1 MAFAIGLISAP
12 VQAQWIHQPTP
23 GIPRNADG
31 KPNLRAPAPKGSDGK
46 PDFSGVWTLVPRKGG
61 ISQLKSS
68 EMKPW
73 AEALHKE
80 RHENLGSDS
89 PGTQCLPQGFIAV
102 GLTKIVQAPGQIVVL
117 SEDLT
122 YRQIF
127 LDGRE
132 LPNDPNPAWMGYSVG
147 HWEGDTF
154 VVESTGHN
162 DRTWLGDGYPHT
174 ENLRIKERWRRSDFG
189 HLTMDME
196 FSDPAIYQRAWT
208 LAVSGTYSADTDLLE
223 YVCAENEKDRT
234 HLVGKNSDDAKKAVK
249 VAPEI
254 LAKYTGTYLLGGDI
268 AKQLGVEFIPLT
280 VALGDGALKLGF
292 ADSEKEPMIALSE
305 ITFTGFGGY
314 IDFGKNDKGE
324 VTNLVV
330 RIAEGD
336 FRADRRK

>member
-1 MAFAIGLISAP
+1 M
-12 VQAQWIHQPTP
+12 
-23 GIPRNADG
+23 
-31 KPNLRAPAPKGSDGK
+31 
-46 PDFSGVWTLVPRKGG
+46 
-61 ISQLKSS
+61 
-68 EMKPW
+68 
-73 AEALHKE
+73 
-80 RHENLGSDS
+80 
-89 PGTQCLPQGFIAV
+89 
-102 GLTKIVQAPGQIVVL
+102 
-117 SEDLT
+117 
-122 YRQIF
+122 
-127 LDGRE
+127 
-132 LPNDPNPAWMGYSVG
+132 G
-147 HWEGDTF
+147 HWEGDTL
-154 VVESTGHN
+154 VVESTGYN

-314 IDFGKNDKGE
+314 IDFGKNEKG
-324 VTNLVV
+324 VVDHLVV
-330 RIAEGD
+330 RLAEGD
-336 FRADRRK
+336 YRANRK